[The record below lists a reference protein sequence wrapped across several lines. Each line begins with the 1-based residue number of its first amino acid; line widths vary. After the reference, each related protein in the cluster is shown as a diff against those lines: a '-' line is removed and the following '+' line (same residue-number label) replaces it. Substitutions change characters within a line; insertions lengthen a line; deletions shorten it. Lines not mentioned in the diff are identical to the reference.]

1 MDDAFYVPDG
11 AGFAATEHTRGPWSL
26 QHQHAGPPAALMARA
41 LEQLLAGSGMR
52 LVRITVDLL
61 SPVPIASLEVAAS
74 VVRAGRKVQRL
85 EATVAAGGRPVCR
98 ASVLAIRVA
107 DVPLPPR
114 PEAPLTPPPPPDVS
128 EPIRLPFFVDA
139 VGYHTAVETRVA
151 RGRWGHGPA
160 AVWLRPR
167 VVLVAGEALTPLQ
180 RVMVAADSGNGV
192 AISLDP
198 ARFTFVNAD
207 LTVTI
212 EREPE
217 GDWVCLDA
225 ATRSHPNG
233 SGLTETLLWDGR
245 GVVGRGLQTL
255 VIEPRDPPDHPPRGV
270 GG

>member
-98 ASVLAIRVA
+98 ASALAIRVA
-107 DVPLPPR
+107 EVPLPPR
-114 PEAPLTPPPPPDVS
+114 PEAPLAPPPPPDVS

-225 ATRSHPNG
+225 ATRSHSNG

-255 VIEPRDPPDHPPRGV
+255 VIEPRA
-270 GG
+270 